1 MEELMNKKGF
11 TLIELLI
18 VIAIIGIIAAIAIP
32 NMLMAMQRS
41 RQKGSILVMHNLAT
55 GLESYKGESS
65 ASDFATN
72 VATVSGP
79 RIDNGSAS
87 FLVPMHLNVQ
97 PNVDRWGTEFVYNT
111 QDTGAWMVWFSSPG
125 KDTTR
130 DAGAAS
136 EGEYQV
142 TELADFDNDIVFIDG
157 QMSYGPNTTGTA
169 TT

>member
-1 MEELMNKKGF
+1 MNKKGF

-41 RQKGSILVMHNLAT
+41 RQKGTILVMHNIAT

-72 VATVSGP
+72 VPNLDGDTV
-79 RIDNGSAS
+79 IDSTTAS

-97 PNVDRWGTEFVYNT
+97 PNVDRWGTPFHYEA
-111 QDTGAWMVWFSSPG
+111 QSTGEWMVWFRSNG
-125 KDTTR
+125 KDTLGEATDDNR
-130 DAGAAS
+130 
-136 EGEYQV
+136 GEYQV
-142 TELADFDNDIVFIDG
+142 SQLSDFDYDIIFTDG
-157 QMSYGPNTTGTA
+157 QMTYGPNTTGTSSS
-169 TT
+169 T

>member
-1 MEELMNKKGF
+1 MNKKGF

-65 ASDFATN
+65 TTDFASN
-72 VATVSGP
+72 VSGISGGTINSSTAP
-79 RIDNGSAS
+79 

-97 PNVDRWGTEFVYNT
+97 PNVDRWGTPFIYNT
-111 QDTGAWMVWFSSPG
+111 AITGEWMVWFSSPG

-130 DAGAAS
+130 QALVTDV
-136 EGEYQV
+136 GEYQV
-142 TELADFDNDIVFIDG
+142 TQLADFDNDIIFVDG
-157 QMSYGPNTTGTA
+157 QMSYGPNTTGTSS
-169 TT
+169 T